1 MTDHPAN
8 HPVAFLDQIVA
19 AQQAG
24 QARGIPSICSANPW
38 VIRATLLHGLE
49 RDAPVL
55 IESTCNQVNQFGG
68 YTDMTPADFV
78 QYVAEMA
85 RQVGFPQE
93 RILLGGDHL
102 GPNPWQDEPA
112 AQAMAK
118 ARALVAAYTE
128 SGYTKLHLDTSMRC
142 GDDDPDRPLP
152 TEVIARRA
160 AELAQVAEETHR
172 RLGLSTPPP
181 RYVIGTEVPIPG
193 GAQEPEEGVAV
204 TPPEEVAETIW
215 VTREAFLTQGLGE
228 AWERVVAVVVQPG
241 VEFGHDT
248 VFLYDP
254 ARAAPLARFME
265 SQAGLVYEAHSTDYQ
280 TVPALAAL
288 VRDHFAIL
296 KVGPA
301 LTFALREG
309 VFALAM
315 MEEELLPAWGGG
327 TPSRIREALEAAM
340 LAQPQHWRKYYP
352 GPEEAQ
358 RLARRYSFSDRIRY
372 YWPATSVQDAL
383 ARLLENLSA
392 RPIPLPL
399 LSQFLPEQYRRIREG
414 WLANRP
420 QALLLDKIRAVLEEY
435 TQACGGNDG
444 IR

>member
-1 MTDHPAN
+1 MTA
-8 HPVAFLDQIVA
+8 HPVTYLDQIVA

-24 QARGIPSICSANPW
+24 RALGIPSICSANPW

-49 RDAPVL
+49 RDEPVL

-68 YTDMTPADFV
+68 YTGMTPADFV
-78 QYVAEMA
+78 EFVAEMA
-85 RQVGFPQE
+85 REVGFPRE
-93 RILLGGDHL
+93 RLLLGGDHL
-102 GPNPWQDEPA
+102 GPNPWQEEPA
-112 AQAMAK
+112 RQAMEK
-118 ARALVAAYTE
+118 AQALVAAYTE
-128 SGYTKLHLDTSMRC
+128 CGYTKLHLDASMRC
-142 GDDDPDRPLP
+142 GDDDPGRPLP

-160 AELAQVAEETHR
+160 AALAQVAEETHR
-172 RLGLSTPPP
+172 RLGLPTPPP

-204 TPPEEVAETIW
+204 TPPAEVAETIQ
-215 VTREAFLTQGLGE
+215 VTREAFLALGLHD

-248 VFLYDP
+248 VFPYDP
-254 ARAAPLARFME
+254 AQAAPLARFME

-280 TVPALAAL
+280 TVSALAAL

-309 VFALAM
+309 IFALAM
-315 MEEELLPAWGGG
+315 MEEELLPAWGRGE
-327 TPSRIREALEAAM
+327 PSRIREVLEEAM
-340 LAQPQHWRKYYP
+340 LAHPQHWRRYYP
-352 GPEEAQ
+352 GSEEEQ
-358 RLARRYSFSDRIRY
+358 CLARRYSFSDRIRY
-372 YWPATSVQDAL
+372 YWPAPPVQAAL
-383 ARLLENLSA
+383 DQLLENLSA

-414 WLANRP
+414 QLANHP
-420 QALLLDKIRAVLEEY
+420 QALLLDKVRAVLEEY
-435 TQACGGNDG
+435 AQACGGQG
-444 IR
+444 